1 MSIFQDELEQLQQI
15 IKVFGTH
22 FVNLGPPGAKQ
33 TTLLNKKQ
41 KHERI
46 NCSHS
51 KYRVLIS

>member
-1 MSIFQDELEQLQQI
+1 MSILQDELEQLHQI